1 MKLLFFTIT
10 LIIFFIYSFFNL
22 GNFLD
27 VTQEPSKTDLVVCL
41 GGGDY
46 KTRIAKTVEI
56 YNKDFSNTNTII
68 LTSYANSPNEV
79 NKGIIEDKRITYIKE
94 KSIENIN
101 IIHNKDLRNTADE
114 IKFIKKY
121 MIENSLK
128 NVTIVSD
135 PAHSRRIMF
144 FSKLISVENDKDLLF
159 KVVGTDDIKWNKEEY
174 YKHTYSFIYAFTEV
188 AKTIYGIFIYGIL
201 EKLGLDKDFE
211 NYFEKEIKEGKVL
224 IQKEI
229 YSFGS

>member
-46 KTRIAKTVEI
+46 KTRIKKTVEI
-56 YNKDFSNTNTII
+56 YNKNFSNTNTII

-79 NKGIIEDKRITYIKE
+79 KKGIIEDKRITYIKE

-114 IKFIKKY
+114 IKFIKKH

-128 NVTIVSD
+128 DVTIVSD

-144 FSKLISVENDKDLLF
+144 FSKLISVENDKDLSF
-159 KVVGTDDIKWNKEEY
+159 KVVGTDDTKWDKKEY
-174 YKHTYSFIYAFTEV
+174 YKHNYSFIYAFTEV

>member
-27 VTQEPSKTDLVVCL
+27 VTQEPSKTDFVVCL

-46 KTRIAKTVEI
+46 KTRIEKTVEI
-56 YNKDFSNTNTII
+56 YKKNFSNTNTII

-79 NKGIIEDKRITYIKE
+79 KKGIIEDKRITYIKE

-128 NVTIVSD
+128 DVTIVSD
-135 PAHSRRIMF
+135 PAHSRRIIF
-144 FSKLISVENDKDLLF
+144 FSKLISVENDKDLSF
-159 KVVGTDDIKWNKEEY
+159 KVVGTDDTKWNKEKY
-174 YKHTYSFIYAFTEV
+174 YKHNYSFIYAFTEV

-211 NYFEKEIKEGKVL
+211 KYFEKEIKEGKVL